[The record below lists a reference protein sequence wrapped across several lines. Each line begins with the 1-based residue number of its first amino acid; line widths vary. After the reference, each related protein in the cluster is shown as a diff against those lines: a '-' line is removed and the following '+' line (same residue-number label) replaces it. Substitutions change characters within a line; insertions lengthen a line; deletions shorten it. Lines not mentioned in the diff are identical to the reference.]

1 MARPSAAA
9 RAAGVERHMNKR
21 EEPLEYETSASVD
34 AGHRVRARSA
44 PETASALK
52 SDERGGGVTVVESG
66 NGPYAQFV
74 RAGRH
79 GLTADESE
87 ALGGHDAGPSP
98 YEYLLAGLGACTA
111 MTLRM
116 YAARHGWPLER
127 ISVELRHSKTRA
139 PDKGGESD
147 RFERSIMLIGN
158 LSDEQRD
165 RLLAIAE
172 QCPVSRT
179 LRRPSEID
187 SRLA

>member
-9 RAAGVERHMNKR
+9 QAAGVERHMNKK

-34 AGHRVRARSA
+34 AGHRVRARFT

-52 SDERGGGVTVVESG
+52 SDERGGVTVVESG

-79 GLTADESE
+79 GLTADEPE

-127 ISVELRHSKTRA
+127 ICVELRHSKTRA

-147 RFERSIMLIGN
+147 RFERSIVVIGN

-179 LRRPSEID
+179 LRRPSEIV
-187 SRLA
+187 SRRA